1 MNEYEG
7 MLQKLEAE
15 CRQHIGI
22 EQLLKNCAET
32 TQEKLD
38 VAEKDIKML
47 NGKIEEQVNLIG

>member
-1 MNEYEG
+1 
-7 MLQKLEAE
+7 
-15 CRQHIGI
+15 
-22 EQLLKNCAET
+22 LLKNCAET